1 MQIKLLSWNVNGI
14 RACHKKG
21 FLESMQ
27 TVNPNII
34 GLQEIKAMPDQVP
47 AEIDSLSG
55 YQKLYHSADRRGY
68 SGTAIFSKPNILEY
82 RYGINNQEHEG
93 EGRVITVKYQH
104 FFLVNVYTPNS
115 KSGLERLEDRQNWDL
130 AFFEYI
136 DSLEQQL
143 PVVICGDLNVAH
155 KEIDLANPDS
165 NHFSAGFTDEE
176 RTGFQRYI
184 DHGYLD
190 SFRIINQEPNQYSWW
205 SYRTAARTRN
215 VGWRIDY
222 FLVSPKLKNNLV
234 DAKIFQNI
242 HGSDHCPV
250 YIELKFPNK

>member
-14 RACHKKG
+14 SACHKKG

-27 TVNPNII
+27 TVNPDII

-104 FFLVNVYTPNS
+104 FTLQTPS
-115 KSGLERLEDRQNWDL
+115 L
-130 AFFEYI
+130 A
-136 DSLEQQL
+136 
-143 PVVICGDLNVAH
+143 
-155 KEIDLANPDS
+155 
-165 NHFSAGFTDEE
+165 
-176 RTGFQRYI
+176 
-184 DHGYLD
+184 
-190 SFRIINQEPNQYSWW
+190 
-205 SYRTAARTRN
+205 
-215 VGWRIDY
+215 
-222 FLVSPKLKNNLV
+222 
-234 DAKIFQNI
+234 
-242 HGSDHCPV
+242 
-250 YIELKFPNK
+250 